1 MKRTRRWG
9 WVLALA
15 VLVPAGSAA
24 SQPPANE
31 PTTSLSAAD
40 RRWLEEVELL
50 LLPEEREAFLALSES
65 YQRQAFRERFWRV
78 RDPHPR
84 TGVNELREAWRQR
97 RERAEEEFTDP
108 EDPRRDVLL
117 LAGPPARRVEARCTS
132 LLPILD
138 LWFYPRSERHPDLT
152 ALIFRRGGPG
162 GWSWEDRGS
171 LSVLATGAETFGR
184 SDSDLRQLV
193 ASTCADGG
201 AVLTALDT
209 AVSRDEFIERFRPR
223 VDVEWVEAFRGRL
236 TELPADA
243 ATFDADVSVRFPGR
257 HGLRTVVQAL
267 IAVPRNAIE
276 PTAGD
281 GEAGPHYDLL
291 VDGEVVREGALF
303 EHFRYRYALP
313 AGVAEEGTVPVLF
326 ERYLR
331 PGTWRLAIKLEDRAG
346 GRFFRTELALEVP
359 AMTASPAPAAEDP
372 ATIASGTAA
381 GAAKPP
387 DPAPAVPVEPTIEIL
402 PVPRELVTGPL
413 RIHAEAEG
421 EAIAAVEFWLD
432 GKPVLRKT
440 RPPYSVELD
449 VGRAPGSHEV
459 RVVALDARRNPVAN
473 DETVINGG
481 PNRLEVQ
488 LLEPRV
494 GGSYGDSVR
503 ARARVE
509 VPPGETLDR
518 LEFYLNGA
526 LLGTL
531 YQPPFALPVR
541 LSRNEEV
548 SWVRARA
555 CLVSGRCGE
564 DLVFV
569 QAPEHLDE
577 LDVHMVELFLT
588 VVDRRGNVVSDL
600 AADAFR
606 VVEDGVEQRVR
617 RFELARDLASYS
629 VVLLDLSTSMLEELA
644 DAERTALGFFEHV
657 LSEKDRSAVM
667 TFADEP
673 QLAVPFTHD
682 IEVLRGG
689 LAEIVAEGE
698 TALWDGI
705 VHALHYLGGL
715 EGRRA
720 MVVIT
725 DGEDSISGFSFDEA
739 LEYAARSQVAIYPI
753 ALKNGARSVQ
763 ARSALTRLAEQTGGR
778 MFEIE
783 RPSGLERI
791 YATIEEELHSQYLL
805 AYQSSQSEGDEFRE
819 VEIEV
824 ARPGLQVRAAPG
836 YYP

>member
-1 MKRTRRWG
+1 MSRRARDLG
-9 WVLALA
+9 RALGLA
-15 VLVPAGSAA
+15 VLVAVGGAA
-24 SQPPANE
+24 AQPPADE
-31 PTTSLSAAD
+31 PATPLSAAD

-50 LLPEEREAFLALSES
+50 LLPEEREAFIALSEP
-65 YQRQAFRERFWRV
+65 YQRHAFREHFWRV
-78 RDPHPR
+78 RDPHPQ

-97 RERAEEEFTDP
+97 RERAEEEFSDP
-108 EDPRRDVLL
+108 EDPRRDALL
-117 LAGPPARRVEARCTS
+117 VAGPPARRIEAHCTS

-138 LWFYPRSERHPDLT
+138 LWFYPRSERHPDVT
-152 ALIFRRGGPG
+152 ALVFRRGGPG

-201 AVLTALDT
+201 AVLTALDM
-209 AVSRDEFIERFRPR
+209 AVSREELIERFRPR
-223 VDVEWVEAFRGRL
+223 VDAEWVAAFRGRL
-236 TELPADA
+236 TELPAGA

-267 IAVPRNAIE
+267 IAVPRSAIE
-276 PTAGD
+276 PTEGD
-281 GEAGPHYDLL
+281 GDAGPHYDLL
-291 VDGEVVREGALF
+291 VDGEVVREGELF

-313 AGVAEEGTVPVLF
+313 AGAAEEGTVPVLF

-331 PGTWRLAIKLEDRAG
+331 PGTWRLAIKLEDRSG
-346 GRFFRTELALEVP
+346 GRYFRTELPLEVP
-359 AMTASPAPAAEDP
+359 AVNASPPPPAEEPVTA
-372 ATIASGTAA
+372 AA
-381 GAAKPP
+381 GAETAPK
-387 DPAPAVPVEPTIEIL
+387 ATPAVAVEPTIEIL
-402 PVPRELVTGPL
+402 PVSRELVTGPL
-413 RIHAEAEG
+413 RVHAEAEG

-432 GKPVLRKT
+432 GRPVLRKT

-449 VGRAPGSHEV
+449 VGEAPRSHDV
-459 RVVALDARRNPVAN
+459 RVVALDAQRLPLAS
-473 DETVINGG
+473 DETVVNGG

-494 GGSYGDSVR
+494 GGSYGDSLR

-541 LSRNEEV
+541 LPRNSEV
-548 SWVRARA
+548 TWVRARA
-555 CLVSGRCGE
+555 CLVGGRCGE

-569 QAPEHLDE
+569 QEPEHMDQ

-588 VVDRRGNVVSDL
+588 VVDRRGNVVPGL
-600 AADAFR
+600 TADAFS
-606 VVEDGVEQRVR
+606 VVEDGVAQRVR

-673 QLAVPFTHD
+673 QLVVPFTSD
-682 IEVLRGG
+682 LEVLRGG
-689 LAEIVAEGE
+689 LVEIVAEGE
-698 TALWDGI
+698 TALWDGVI
-705 VHALHYLGGL
+705 HALHYLGGL

-720 MVVIT
+720 MIVIT
-725 DGEDSISGFSFDEA
+725 DGEDSISRFGFDEA
-739 LEYAARSQVAIYPI
+739 LEYATRSQVSIYPI

-763 ARSALTRLAEQTGGR
+763 ARSALMRLAKQTGGR
-778 MFEIE
+778 MFEVE
-783 RPSGLERI
+783 RPSGLEGI

-805 AYQSSQSEGDEFRE
+805 AYQSSRSEGDEFRE